1 MKPTVLIVDDSLT
14 VRMDLD
20 GALREAGFDTAQCA
34 TLVAAR
40 EALAKAAFSLIILDV
55 LLPDGDGLD
64 LLREIKRSIATASVP
79 VMLLTTETEVRDR
92 VRGIHTGADEYVGKP
107 YDVTYVVSRAL
118 EFVRRGQEETS
129 GEASIEVLVV
139 DDSATFREEL
149 KSHLEAARYRV
160 MTAVSGEEGLRKAAD
175 LRPALI
181 VVDGVMPGIDGVTF
195 IRRIRSDVGLRHTPC
210 LLLTASDGGNGEVQA
225 LEAGADAYLR
235 KGSDM
240 ALILARLAAVQRSA
254 QSTASWGQPTGYLAP
269 KRVLAVDDSATYLQ
283 SLADEL
289 ALERYDTVLARSG
302 QEALD
307 LLAVQPVDAILLD
320 LIMPGLSGEETCRR
334 IKSSPAWRDI
344 PLIILT
350 ALDEK
355 EAMLAGINA
364 GADDYITKSGDFEVL
379 KARVRAQLRRKQF
392 EDENRRIR
400 EQLISK
406 EMEAAEARAA
416 RELAQTRAQL
426 LSDLERKNEELES
439 FSYSVSHDL
448 RAPLRAIEGFSHAL
462 REDYE
467 PRLDENAKHYLNRI
481 CEAAERMSE
490 LIDALLEL
498 SRVSRREMHFE
509 SVDLSA
515 LAQSIV
521 AELKRAQPDRQVE
534 FVVEEGLFAK
544 GDPPLLRV
552 ALSNL
557 LGNAWKYTGKRE
569 AARIEFGVRTMGTG
583 RTFVIK
589 DNGAGFDMEYVGK
602 LFGAFQRLHTD
613 REFEGTG
620 VGLATVQRIIRRH
633 GGDVWAEGVVDVGS
647 TFFFTLPVVTEG

>member
-1 MKPTVLIVDDSLT
+1 
-14 VRMDLD
+14 
-20 GALREAGFDTAQCA
+20 
-34 TLVAAR
+34 
-40 EALAKAAFSLIILDV
+40 
-55 LLPDGDGLD
+55 
-64 LLREIKRSIATASVP
+64 
-79 VMLLTTETEVRDR
+79 
-92 VRGIHTGADEYVGKP
+92 
-107 YDVTYVVSRAL
+107 
-118 EFVRRGQEETS
+118 
-129 GEASIEVLVV
+129 
-139 DDSATFREEL
+139 
-149 KSHLEAARYRV
+149 
-160 MTAVSGEEGLRKAAD
+160 
-175 LRPALI
+175 
-181 VVDGVMPGIDGVTF
+181 
-195 IRRIRSDVGLRHTPC
+195 
-210 LLLTASDGGNGEVQA
+210 
-225 LEAGADAYLR
+225 
-235 KGSDM
+235 
-240 ALILARLAAVQRSA
+240 
-254 QSTASWGQPTGYLAP
+254 
-269 KRVLAVDDSATYLQ
+269 VLAVDDSATYLQ

-569 AARIEFGVRTMGTG
+569 AARIEFGVRTLGTG

-613 REFEGTG
+613 REFAGTG